1 MVWRLFAVWMESHHR
16 NMLLFMESSRAKFCY
31 DLYCFP
37 SAAVASV
44 QCFSQHIPVIVQDSS
59 LFKIIERNFLSL
71 LHCIKQRPRS
81 EPGGRCRGWASL
93 SSCGRFVVYYAQF
106 ERVECVRHL
115 FVLCKIMLMP
125 FVRIVQIADQP
136 VKCIRSSCFEQGL
149 WSAGP
154 WPWAGT
160 TKSMRGKTRDE
171 FEIQGLRYTTHKT
184 YKCTTTWPSTSILCI
199 RLLLSW
205 TALSKMI
212 SRSAHGMFAHGIWLP
227 GSPQRR
233 RKVEKLQRLWA
244 KSNGASM
251 WEMVSE
257 INYFGE
263 FWKLLLSFWIWEP
276 REKLPVIYKGT
287 ECVKKPPAATT
298 HLLWRRSSMSFALS
312 GVSYVAPLP
321 FFTGAN
327 SSSRK
332 TWKYSEICW

>member
-1 MVWRLFAVWMESHHR
+1 MHILQSIPYICFAVAQ
-16 NMLLFMESSRAKFCY
+16 LL
-31 DLYCFP
+31 P
-37 SAAVASV
+37 
-44 QCFSQHIPVIVQDSS
+44 
-59 LFKIIERNFLSL
+59 
-71 LHCIKQRPRS
+71 
-81 EPGGRCRGWASL
+81 
-93 SSCGRFVVYYAQF
+93 
-106 ERVECVRHL
+106 
-115 FVLCKIMLMP
+115 
-125 FVRIVQIADQP
+125 
-136 VKCIRSSCFEQGL
+136 
-149 WSAGP
+149 
-154 WPWAGT
+154 
-160 TKSMRGKTRDE
+160 
-171 FEIQGLRYTTHKT
+171 
-184 YKCTTTWPSTSILCI
+184 
-199 RLLLSW
+199 SW

-312 GVSYVAPLP
+312 GVSYVAPLA

-327 SSSRK
+327 SSSRM
-332 TWKYSEICW
+332 TWEYSEICW